1 MARSAELSDAAY
13 ETARRRAEREDATEP
28 RAVNGVTCTRSMLTL
43 PLRSGV
49 LVVLPTVQIPGLGDV
64 SDEARLKNVVV
75 EGGGEYLRWPDLDV
89 DLSVP
94 LLLAE
99 ALMIRS
105 AAANARRAGSV
116 KSPAKAAAV
125 RENGKKGGR
134 PRASSTKS
142 DVPRA
147 S

>member
-1 MARSAELSDAAY
+1 MAHSAELTDAAY
-13 ETARRRAEREDATEP
+13 EAARQRAEREDATGP
-28 RAVNGVTCTRSMLTL
+28 RAVSGVTCSRSMLTL

-49 LVVLPTVQIPGLGDV
+49 LVVLPTCQVPGLGDV
-64 SDEARLKNVVV
+64 QDETQLKNVIV
-75 EGGGEYLRWPDLDV
+75 EGGGEFLHWPDLDV

-105 AAANARRAGSV
+105 AAANAQRAGSV
-116 KSPAKAAAV
+116 KSPAKTAAV

-134 PRASSTKS
+134 PRKSLTK
-142 DVPRA
+142 A
-147 S
+147 